1 MTSAF
6 ALLPEPPR
14 TPTLSRLLGRLGR
27 VGLAGV
33 LDDLD
38 RDAVPCEVP
47 GEAPVEGFTWQDA
60 DRDDPRWYPQGVTVP
75 LTADGRDVLL
85 VSWYAH
91 RDRWGRTPGSRITV
105 VDRTDPSR
113 PRYRHVLLVDTASR
127 LGRLRLRRVPVH
139 AGGISVHGG
148 LLHVADT
155 HAGVRVFDLDDVVR
169 LPRRT
174 IDALLP
180 WAGAGTRTIGHRL
193 LGGFTAFG
201 YTYVLP
207 QRDSFRAARPSGA
220 RSLRYSFL
228 TAGPV
233 GDGEQLVVG
242 EYGRKGQTSRL
253 VQYPLDP
260 QTHLP
265 RVSDDGRCEALALH
279 EDQPPRMQGVAVAQG
294 RWFVT
299 ASTGEG
305 NPGDLWV
312 GAPGAFRRHR
322 GVLPTGPEDLD
333 TTADGTRIWCATE
346 WPGRRFV
353 FCLDPTSWA
362 GPERS

>member
-1 MTSAF
+1 MSPGFTLTA
-6 ALLPEPPR
+6 EPPR
-14 TPTLSRLLGRLGR
+14 TPTLARLLGRLGR
-27 VGLAGV
+27 VGLGGV
-33 LDDLD
+33 LADLD

-47 GEAPVEGFTWQDA
+47 GEAAVEGFTWQDG
-60 DRDDPRWYPQGVTVP
+60 DNDDPRWYPQGVTVP
-75 LTADGRDVLL
+75 VTDDDRSVLL

-105 VDRTDPSR
+105 VDRTDAAR
-113 PRYRHVLLVDTASR
+113 PRYRHVLLVDTGSR
-127 LGRLRLRRVPVH
+127 FGRLRLRRVPVH
-139 AGGISVHGG
+139 AGGISVHGRM
-148 LLHVADT
+148 LHVADT

-169 LPRRT
+169 IPRRT
-174 IDALLP
+174 VDALLP

-193 LGGFTAFG
+193 LGGFTAYG

-207 QRDSFRAARPSGA
+207 QTGSFRASRPSGA

-233 GDGEQLVVG
+233 DGQDQLVVG

-253 VQYPLDP
+253 VQYPFDAS
-260 QTHLP
+260 THLP
-265 RVSDDGRCEALALH
+265 RTDDGRCEPLALH

-299 ASTGEG
+299 ASAGEG

-312 GAPGAFRRHR
+312 GEPGAFHRHR

-333 TTADGTRIWCATE
+333 TSPDGTRVWCATE
-346 WPGRRFV
+346 WPGRRWV
-353 FCLDPTSWA
+353 FCLDPSAWA
-362 GPERS
+362 GTPG